1 MQSEQEQAQTLV
13 IANKGPTP
21 LEIMVEMTPELYVL
35 QPGDEL
41 EIEAVLNGAPFHINT
56 SVGGLQIY
64 PGNADDHLARTN
76 GAVAA
81 SWS

>member
-56 SVGGLQIY
+56 SVGGLQRDTTNLK
-64 PGNADDHLARTN
+64 PLAFPPKPL
-76 GAVAA
+76 
-81 SWS
+81 